1 MEEIWKTIVKN
12 GENTQ
17 YQISN
22 IGRVKSLKYGKE
34 KIMRLEFGRVGYY
47 KIRIWHNNKR
57 YFDYVH
63 RLVAE
68 YFLPNFNNKM
78 QINHIDHNKKNN
90 KICNLELVTN
100 KENMQKYKEY
110 FNINKIKKASKLSD
124 KKVLEIRNLYAEGKN
139 KTEVAKLLNVSPQ
152 VVIHLLSGRT
162 YKSVK

>member
-1 MEEIWKTIVKN
+1 MEEVWKTIVKN
-12 GENTQ
+12 GENTE

-22 IGRVKSLKYGKE
+22 IGRVKSLKYGKD

-100 KENMQKYKEY
+100 KENMQKYKDFE
-110 FNINKIKKASKLSD
+110 NNW
-124 KKVLEIRNLYAEGKN
+124 
-139 KTEVAKLLNVSPQ
+139 
-152 VVIHLLSGRT
+152 VVDPFPI
-162 YKSVK
+162 